1 MCQGKFDTE
10 DADLILT
17 SGNNWRII
25 PMPIGFIA
33 GRLSSCLLC
42 PRFGLVTPSG
52 AQRYNIIVGVEGY
65 LGFEHAPPWMLV
77 PRPSRTSCLGGG
89 NVCTTGCNECGKFG
103 RLLRRM
109 LLDF

>member
-33 GRLSSCLLC
+33 ERLSSCLLC

-65 LGFEHAPPWMLV
+65 CRFRACASSDARASPLSDIV
-77 PRPSRTSCLGGG
+77 LGGG
-89 NVCTTGCNECGKFG
+89 ECLYY
-103 RLLRRM
+103 RLQ
-109 LLDF
+109 